1 MNIDKL
7 KQLAK
12 QCALNG
18 SLLTK
23 EQLLDM
29 STYEI
34 YQFEMHVKRLK
45 DKYHTKYKNEKNE
58 KLINNALKTNSSL
71 NITSV
76 DGTNWILTSHALK
89 RFISRSNFKTTDNI
103 LACIKSDLNKPLKA
117 TFSKARFKVR
127 ALLNHNF
134 EKAEYYFGKTTHL
147 LYVVINGNIIKTCY
161 NDGGRFKMSK

>member
-7 KQLAK
+7 KQLAE

-34 YQFEMHVKRLK
+34 YQFETYVKRLK
-45 DKYHTKYKNEKNE
+45 DKYHTKYENE
-58 KLINNALKTNSSL
+58 KLISNALKTNTSL

-103 LACIKSDLNKPLKA
+103 LACIKSDLNKPSKA
-117 TFSKARFKVR
+117 TFSKARFKVS

-134 EKAEYYFGKTTHL
+134 EKVEYYFGKTTHL

-161 NDGGRFKMSK
+161 NDGGRFKKSK